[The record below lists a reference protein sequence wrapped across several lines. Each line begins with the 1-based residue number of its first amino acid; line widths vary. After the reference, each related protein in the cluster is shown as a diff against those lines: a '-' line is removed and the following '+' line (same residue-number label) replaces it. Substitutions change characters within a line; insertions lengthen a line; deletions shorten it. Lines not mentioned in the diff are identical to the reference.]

1 MYVFYM
7 WVYKGST
14 SINTRAQSGN
24 VFLLV
29 ISFQNRINHDLAI
42 NKEKFLSA
50 SFSAKQRWKNYTPAF

>member
-1 MYVFYM
+1 MQLHNEGTSKQDRIGLFFLHVYFT

-29 ISFQNRINHDLAI
+29 ISVKNRINHD
-42 NKEKFLSA
+42 
-50 SFSAKQRWKNYTPAF
+50 